1 MRNVSQRRQ
10 SKIFDVLKVMIG
22 DFNMCKNRFKTNIF
36 SNLSKIFKCIMNLD
50 SKYIFISFVY
60 TIIGGVLPS
69 LSIITMQRII
79 NKIQTGSDL
88 KSTALI
94 IFLYLGIEI
103 FSIISSNIISYYN
116 SSFSLKFSLKSSE
129 RILFKASKLSLSDY
143 ENSKTYDL
151 INRAQNGGGTR
162 LLDYY
167 FEFTNIIKQFI
178 TLISY
183 LLILLTFR
191 FWLVFAIIV
200 LPFVRYII
208 SNNYNRKSFNIIKKR
223 TNEQRKNWYITYLL
237 TYGSF
242 FKELKIFNLFNY
254 FIKKYRNFNEKFN
267 DEDLQLS
274 KDRTITNSFLS
285 LLDIIIDG
293 MLLFYILKMGID
305 GNILI
310 GSVMMYVSTLTDSK
324 EGISMI
330 LTGISNLINESL
342 FIDQLFEYLNLP
354 EENNSGKIKIDLIKS
369 IELRD
374 VSFKYENDDKYVLK
388 NINLKINGDEKVA
401 LLGVNGSG
409 KTTLIKLIMGF
420 YQNYEGEILI
430 NEINLELIDRL
441 SLLDRISTLFQ
452 DFAKY
457 ETTLRKNIA
466 FGNLEI
472 LNKNEDLNIILNKF
486 KINDMLNENEIEL
499 DTQLG
504 SLFDNGINLSM
515 GQWQKVALA
524 RAFTKNSD
532 LYILDEP
539 NASMDLITEYEI
551 FELYESI
558 LENKMGIIIIH
569 KLNNITKIVDRII
582 VLDEGELVESG
593 THENLIKNNKLYYRL
608 YNLNKI

>member
-1 MRNVSQRRQ
+1 
-10 SKIFDVLKVMIG
+10 
-22 DFNMCKNRFKTNIF
+22 
-36 SNLSKIFKCIMNLD
+36 MNLD

>member
-1 MRNVSQRRQ
+1 
-10 SKIFDVLKVMIG
+10 
-22 DFNMCKNRFKTNIF
+22 
-36 SNLSKIFKCIMNLD
+36 MNLD

-88 KSTALI
+88 KSTTLI

-129 RILFKASKLSLSDY
+129 MLLFKASKLSLSDY

-151 INRAQNGGGTR
+151 INRAQSGGGTR
-162 LLDYY
+162 LLDYF

-208 SNNYNRKSFNIIKKR
+208 SNNYNQKSFDIIKKR

-274 KDRTITNSFLS
+274 KDRTITNIFLS

-324 EGISMI
+324 SGISMI

-374 VSFKYENDDKYVLK
+374 VSFKYDHDDKYVLK
-388 NINLKINGDEKVA
+388 NINLKISEDEKVA

-472 LNKNEDLNIILNKF
+472 LNKNEDLNSILNKF
-486 KINDMLNENEIEL
+486 KINDMINESEIEL

-515 GQWQKVALA
+515 GQWQRVALA
-524 RAFTKNSD
+524 RAFAKNSD

-539 NASMDLITEYEI
+539 NAAMDLITEYEI
-551 FELYESI
+551 FELYKSI

-569 KLNNITKIVDRII
+569 KLNYITKIVDKII

>member
-1 MRNVSQRRQ
+1 
-10 SKIFDVLKVMIG
+10 
-22 DFNMCKNRFKTNIF
+22 MCKNRFKTNIF